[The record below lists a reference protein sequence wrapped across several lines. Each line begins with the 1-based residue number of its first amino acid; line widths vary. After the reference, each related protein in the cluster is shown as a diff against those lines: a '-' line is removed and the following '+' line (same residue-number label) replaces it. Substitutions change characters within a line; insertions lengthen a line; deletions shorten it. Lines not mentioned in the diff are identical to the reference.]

1 MVPVLNPSN
10 ELKEKALA
18 RIPKACRNTFYRV
31 NPDGSSEKVE
41 SVFDLKKDDKFFID
55 NGRLNKES
63 NEKKIF
69 IAASDPFINQDFK
82 PVISI
87 KKVSIS

>member
-31 NPDGSSEKVE
+31 NPDGGSEKVE
-41 SVFDLKKDDKFFID
+41 SVFDLKKGDKFFIED
-55 NGRLNKES
+55 RFN
-63 NEKKIF
+63 NENNENRIF
-69 IAASDPFINQDFK
+69 TAISDPFINQDCI
-82 PVISI
+82 PVIHI
-87 KKVSIS
+87 KNVTIA

>member
-31 NPDGSSEKVE
+31 NPDGGSEKVE
-41 SVFDLKKDDKFFID
+41 SVFDLKKGDKFFIED
-55 NGRLNKES
+55 RFNNEN

-69 IAASDPFINQDFK
+69 TAISDPFINQDCI
-82 PVISI
+82 PAISI

>member
-1 MVPVLNPSN
+1 MIPVLNPSN
-10 ELKEKALA
+10 ELKEKVLA
-18 RIPKACRNTFYRV
+18 RIPKPCRNTFYRV

-41 SVFDLKKDDKFFID
+41 SVFNLKKGDRFFIED
-55 NGRLNKES
+55 RFNNEN

-69 IAASDPFINQDFK
+69 TAVSDPFINQEFM
-82 PVISI
+82 PAISI

>member
-1 MVPVLNPSN
+1 MDPVLNPSN
-10 ELKEKALA
+10 ELKEKVLA

-41 SVFDLKKDDKFFID
+41 SVFDLKKGDKFFIED
-55 NGRLNKES
+55 RFNNKN

-69 IAASDPFINQDFK
+69 TAASDPFINQDFM
-82 PVISI
+82 PAISI

>member
-10 ELKEKALA
+10 ELKEIALA

-41 SVFDLKKDDKFFID
+41 SVFDLKKGDKFFIED
-55 NGRLNKES
+55 RFN
-63 NEKKIF
+63 NENNENRIF
-69 IAASDPFINQDFK
+69 TAISDPFINQDCI
-82 PVISI
+82 PVIHI
-87 KKVSIS
+87 KNVTIA

>member
-41 SVFDLKKDDKFFID
+41 SVFDLKKDDRFFID
-55 NGRLNKES
+55 NGRPNKES

-69 IAASDPFINQDFK
+69 TAISDPFINQDCM
-82 PVISI
+82 PAIHI
-87 KKVSIS
+87 KNVTIA

>member
-10 ELKEKALA
+10 ELKEIALA

-41 SVFDLKKDDKFFID
+41 SVFDLKKDDKFFIATSKGLVVPTVMQFGSFFMGD
-55 NGRLNKES
+55 SKDFIRIVNP
-63 NEKKIF
+63 KIGEVLH
-69 IAASDPFINQDFK
+69 I
-82 PVISI
+82 
-87 KKVSIS
+87 

>member
-41 SVFDLKKDDKFFID
+41 SVFDLKKDDKFFIED
-55 NGRLNKES
+55 RFNNEN

-69 IAASDPFINQDFK
+69 TAISDPFINQDCI
-82 PVISI
+82 PTIHI
-87 KKVSIS
+87 KNVTIA